1 MVLRSIPRYL
11 LKRYLMR
18 YPVPIRMVK
27 FKRLLNFKW
36 FRSVLQEIR
45 PEVIPS
51 DADDGILMQPLAQ
64 PTIIAVPGIQPPL
77 SHYHQYRCDQRDPLN
92 CALPLYGSPPIDP
105 PDPHSSDS
113 TMNIAACS
121 LCGFPGTLPADRKL
135 VGRRGV
141 YRIGAC
147 LGRRGWGRLY
157 AAMQE
162 GAETPVTIK
171 EYLLPAKY
179 FNSLHQ
185 HQHQQLFTSL
195 AGLTLADGRFQDSR
209 VIAPIEAI
217 ADPEQERCYL
227 ITNAV
232 DQHPTL
238 NQQLVQGAF
247 SPVSIYQ
254 LLNQTLQSLAFL
266 HQQKFALPLGQVQTG
281 MVHGN
286 IRLDSLLWVAQG
298 EHPFIYLTDLALWE
312 FLFNPTHTTHTQTT
326 IQDDLINLGHVAF
339 YALLGTTVNEQ
350 YQPLSPRLD
359 VHWPESTPPALK
371 QFILRLL
378 GIDVPFESAEAAR
391 AALLR
396 IPSAM
401 MENEFAPPAER
412 LVPKSNTWRRRAIIA
427 GISLLVLALLAGLI
441 WLLIRPRA
449 ATVADEAPP
458 ICCFEEVGAVPKGEF
473 LYTSVDD
480 DPWNQLVRLHLEK
493 AAADAAATGEIN
505 DNLSELAPLGA
516 PSFIAPANESNT
528 EPNAASG
535 DEAAEPAPPENPTL
549 IQQLQFDQ
557 PNFQLAYRSSASVTE
572 AIDQV
577 MSGAVDFAVLPRLA
591 DLPPDVAATV
601 FAHDGLAMLVAFNYP
616 KRSQSLPKALNG
628 QITLQQLQQ
637 LYTKEV
643 ENWDKFSRTDLPVTL
658 YQPLDSASV
667 AVFEQL
673 VLRSDRNI
681 ETFRNLSQLEI
692 PAPKTIP
699 MLRSILRDF
708 EIRQTGAIGFA
719 PLSLVFGQ
727 CSVYPLALD
736 WPRRTAT
743 QLLEFAGEPIT
754 PNLDLC
760 DRKGSYQPNAELI
773 RQGTYPL
780 AYPVT
785 VVYLRDNSRPEA
797 GAKFAELLKTTEG
810 QEFLARF
817 GFTTVRE
824 LGE

>member
-1 MVLRSIPRYL
+1 MVLRSIPRYI
-11 LKRYLMR
+11 LKRYLLR
-18 YPVPIRMVK
+18 YPVPVRMVK
-27 FKRLLNFKW
+27 YQRLLNRQWFK
-36 FRSVLQEIR
+36 SVLQEIR
-45 PEVIPS
+45 PEVIPA
-51 DADDGILMQPLAQ
+51 DADEEIQVQPLGQ
-64 PTIIAVPGIQPPL
+64 PTIIATHGIQPPP
-77 SHYHQYRCDQRDPLN
+77 SYYHQYRCDQRDPLN
-92 CALPLYGSPPIDP
+92 CARPLYGTTL
-105 PDPHSSDS
+105 SDQQWDRPES
-113 TMNIAACS
+113 TTNILNIPACS
-121 LCGFPGTLPADRKL
+121 LCGFPGTLLPERKI

-141 YRIGAC
+141 YRVGAC

-162 GAETPVTIK
+162 GAEVPVTIK
-171 EYLLPAKY
+171 EYLLPTKY
-179 FNSLHQ
+179 FNSQ
-185 HQHQQLFTSL
+185 HQHQRQQLFISL

-227 ITNAV
+227 ITSAT

-238 NQQLVQGAF
+238 NQQLLQGAF
-247 SPVSIYQ
+247 SPVSVYQ

-286 IRLDSLLWVAQG
+286 IRLDSLLWVEQG
-298 EHPFIYLTDLALWE
+298 EHPFVYLTDVALWE

-326 IQDDLINLGHVAF
+326 VQDDLIHLGQVAF
-339 YALLGTTVNEQ
+339 YTLTGTTVNEQ

-359 VHWPESTPPALK
+359 VHWPELTPPALK

-378 GIDVPFESAEAAR
+378 GIEVPFENAEVAR

-396 IPSAM
+396 IPPAM
-401 MENEFAPPAER
+401 MENEFAAPAER
-412 LVPKSNTWRRRAIIA
+412 LVPKSRTWLRRGVIA

-449 ATVADEAPP
+449 VTIADEAPP

-473 LYTSVDD
+473 RYTSVDD
-480 DPWNQLVRLHLEK
+480 DPWNQLVRLNLEK
-493 AAADAAATGEIN
+493 AAADAAALTGSGS
-505 DNLSELAPLGA
+505 DSTGLAPLGES
-516 PSFIAPANESNT
+516 SFIASADA
-528 EPNAASG
+528 PNAESA
-535 DEAAEPAPPENPTL
+535 DEAAEPTLPENPTL
-549 IQQLQFDQ
+549 MQQLQFDQ
-557 PNFQLAYRSSASVTE
+557 PDFQLTYRSSASVT
-572 AIDQV
+572 AAVDQV
-577 MSGAVDFAVLPRLA
+577 ISGAVDFAILPRLA
-591 DLPPDVAATV
+591 DLPPDTAAEV

-628 QITLQQLQQ
+628 EITLQQLQQ
-637 LYTKEV
+637 LYTDQV
-643 ENWDKFSRTDLPVTL
+643 RNWDEFSRADLPVSL
-658 YQPLDSASV
+658 YRPFDSAS
-667 AVFEQL
+667 AAMFEQL

-681 ETFRNLSQLEI
+681 DTFRNLGDGEI
-692 PAPKTIP
+692 QSLKTIP

-708 EIRQTGAIGFA
+708 EIRQTGAVGFA

-736 WPRRTAT
+736 WPRRAEA

-785 VVYLRDNSRPEA
+785 VIYQRDNSRPEA

-810 QEFLARF
+810 QEFLAKF
-817 GFTTVRE
+817 GFTTLRQLE
-824 LGE
+824 DE

>member
-1 MVLRSIPRYL
+1 MVLRSIPRYI
-11 LKRYLMR
+11 LKRYLLR
-18 YPVPIRMVK
+18 YPVPVRVVK
-27 FKRLLNFKW
+27 YKRLLNWRWLK
-36 FRSVLQEIR
+36 SLLQEIQ
-45 PEVIPS
+45 PEVIPAA
-51 DADDGILMQPLAQ
+51 ADEDILAQAPVQ
-64 PTIIAVPGIQPPL
+64 PTIIAVQGIQPSPT
-77 SHYHQYRCDQRDPLN
+77 HYHQYRCDQRDPLN
-92 CALPLYGSPPIDP
+92 CARPLYRPPLDQQH
-105 PDPHSSDS
+105 DSS
-113 TMNIAACS
+113 TIEKNIAACS
-121 LCGFPGTLPADRKL
+121 LCGFPGTLPPDRKI

-141 YRIGAC
+141 YRVGAC

-171 EYLLPAKY
+171 EYLLPGKY

-185 HQHQQLFTSL
+185 HQRQQLFISL

-227 ITNAV
+227 ITNATN
-232 DQHPTL
+232 QHPTL
-238 NQQLVQGAF
+238 NQQLVQGAC
-247 SPVSIYQ
+247 SSISVYQ

-281 MVHGN
+281 MTHGN
-286 IRLDSLLWVAQG
+286 IRLDSLLWVEQG
-298 EHPFIYLTDLALWE
+298 EHPFVYLTDAALWE
-312 FLFNPTHTTHTQTT
+312 FLFNPTHTTQTQTT
-326 IQDDLINLGHVAF
+326 VQDDLINLGQVAF
-339 YALLGTTVNEQ
+339 YALTGTTVNKQ

-378 GIDVPFESAEAAR
+378 GIEVPFESAEVAR

-396 IPSAM
+396 IPPAM

-412 LVPKSNTWRRRAIIA
+412 LVPKSRTWLRRGVIA
-427 GISLLVLALLAGLI
+427 GISLLVLALLAGLL

-449 ATVADEAPP
+449 VTVADEAPP

-480 DPWNQLVRLHLEK
+480 DPWNQLMRLNLEK
-493 AAADAAATGEIN
+493 AAADAALAGSSE
-505 DNLSELAPLGA
+505 NLSEPEPFGSS
-516 PSFIAPANESNT
+516 SFVAPASESDA
-528 EPNAASG
+528 EAG
-535 DEAAEPAPPENPTL
+535 EDAAEPTLPENPTL
-549 IQQLQFDQ
+549 MQQLQFDQ
-557 PNFQLAYRSSASVTE
+557 PDFQLTYRSSPSV
-572 AIDQV
+572 AAALDQV
-577 MSGAVDFAVLPRLA
+577 ISGAVDFAILPRLA
-591 DLPPDVAATV
+591 DLPRDTAAEV
-601 FAHDGLAMLVAFNYP
+601 VAHDGLAVLVAFNYP

-628 QITLQQLQQ
+628 EITLQQLQQ
-637 LYTKEV
+637 LYTNEV
-643 ENWDKFSRTDLPVTL
+643 KTWDEFSRTRLPVTL

-673 VLRSDRNI
+673 VLHSDRNI
-681 ETFRNLSQLEI
+681 AAFRNLGDGEI
-692 PAPKTIP
+692 QSLKTIP

-708 EIRQTGAIGFA
+708 ETETEKKGAIGFA

-736 WPRRTAT
+736 WPRQAEA

-760 DRKGSYQPNAELI
+760 DRKGSYQPNVELI

-810 QEFLARF
+810 QQFLSKF
-817 GFTTVRE
+817 GFTTVRKLE
-824 LGE
+824 EEIQ